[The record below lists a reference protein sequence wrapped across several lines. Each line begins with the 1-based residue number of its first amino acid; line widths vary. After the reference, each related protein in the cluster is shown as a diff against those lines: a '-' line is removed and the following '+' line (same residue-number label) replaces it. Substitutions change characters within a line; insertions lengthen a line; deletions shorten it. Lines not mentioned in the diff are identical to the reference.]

1 MHTRAKADI
10 TLSYGSRCLEC
21 TLLTAGLDVDKPGC
35 EGRDS
40 AWREVDRGGALYI
53 SRPVDTRTRSLA
65 LLECPM
71 NVFSRKWSSVAVVHV
86 RGLDTTVTIHAFA
99 KVSLGRS

>member
-10 TLSYGSRCLEC
+10 CDVQNICECPISTDLEYSTLTTLSYGSRCLEC

-40 AWREVDRGGALYI
+40 AWREVDRGGALSMRI
-53 SRPVDTRTRSLA
+53 DGG
-65 LLECPM
+65 E
-71 NVFSRKWSSVAVVHV
+71 
-86 RGLDTTVTIHAFA
+86 
-99 KVSLGRS
+99 